1 MSFDGVV
8 VKSVV
13 FELYNLL
20 NNGRIEKVHQ
30 PEKDEL
36 ILSIRSNNANYKLLI
51 SASSSNPRVY
61 VTEEAKSNPM
71 TPPMFCMLLRKHIQG
86 GKIIDI
92 YQSSMDRVL
101 YFDIQSLD
109 ELGILATKT
118 LIVEIMGK
126 HSNIILIDKYSGKI
140 IDSIKRVPASLSSIR
155 QVLPGLQ
162 YIEPPLQDKLLPNDI
177 TKDIFIKLIKNSE
190 RGMAV
195 YKVLYSNIIGLSP
208 LLAREICHRANLDGS
223 FIVSQLDTNMIE
235 DLYASFNNLYVSI
248 YNNIFS
254 PTIVKNKEGHEI
266 IAFST
271 VDILQYGDLP
281 KVHYKS
287 INQLLENYYMTR
299 DKLDRSKHKASDL
312 RKSVSIKLDRALN
325 KLAKQ
330 KEELLEA
337 EKRETFKI
345 FGDLLT
351 ANLHKIAKKQSEITL
366 ENYYTEELEKVSITL
381 DPRLSP
387 IQNAQKYYKKY
398 NKLKNAY
405 DLVSQQIVN
414 TQEEVDYLENVLMS
428 LENCTELREIEEIR
442 EELVSEGYVKRS
454 SIKGKRKEKVDSS
467 VPHHFISSDGYDI
480 FIGKNNKQNDYLTLK
495 LANKDDIWMHT
506 KNIPGSHVIIK
517 KKDNLVPQNTIVE
530 AAKLA
535 AYHSKAKLSSNVP
548 VDYTERKNVKKPSG
562 SKPGMVIYDFY
573 NTVYVTPEK
582 ELINKLN
589 KIQ

>member
-366 ENYYTEELEKVSITL
+366 ENYYT
-381 DPRLSP
+381 
-387 IQNAQKYYKKY
+387 
-398 NKLKNAY
+398 
-405 DLVSQQIVN
+405 
-414 TQEEVDYLENVLMS
+414 
-428 LENCTELREIEEIR
+428 
-442 EELVSEGYVKRS
+442 
-454 SIKGKRKEKVDSS
+454 
-467 VPHHFISSDGYDI
+467 
-480 FIGKNNKQNDYLTLK
+480 
-495 LANKDDIWMHT
+495 
-506 KNIPGSHVIIK
+506 
-517 KKDNLVPQNTIVE
+517 
-530 AAKLA
+530 
-535 AYHSKAKLSSNVP
+535 
-548 VDYTERKNVKKPSG
+548 
-562 SKPGMVIYDFY
+562 
-573 NTVYVTPEK
+573 
-582 ELINKLN
+582 
-589 KIQ
+589 

>member
-414 TQEEVDYLENVLMS
+414 TQEEIDYLENVLMS